1 MFTITKIKEN
11 EIDLLLEFI
20 KKLALYEE
28 RLDQVTATPKD
39 LRYYIFDKKTC
50 EAIFLREDN
59 QVIGFALYFYN
70 FSTFLGKAGLYLE
83 DLFILPEHRKKG
95 YGKQV
100 FSFLE
105 QKKDEENLGRIEWTC
120 LDWNESAIKFYKSLG
135 AKQKKNGLFLN

>member
-1 MFTITKIKEN
+1 MKFFIFGIKKDIPIIQSFWRKIKMFTITKIKEY

-59 QVIGFALYFYN
+59 QVIGFALYF
-70 FSTFLGKAGLYLE
+70 L
-83 DLFILPEHRKKG
+83 
-95 YGKQV
+95 
-100 FSFLE
+100 
-105 QKKDEENLGRIEWTC
+105 
-120 LDWNESAIKFYKSLG
+120 
-135 AKQKKNGLFLN
+135 